1 MRSDVKNLL
10 NRLSQSQFRYKEF
23 ADRFSDLETWP
34 VFEAV
39 VRDAR
44 VFNIAGVTLMNA
56 TSTNYE
62 EVRPIASVLARKYG
76 VPETVPSN
84 EISADVRTLLARIS
98 SAAEKGEI

>member
-39 VRDAR
+39 IRDAR
-44 VFNIAGVTLMNA
+44 VFNYAGA
-56 TSTNYE
+56 TSVQPASAAYP
-62 EVRPIASVLARKYG
+62 EVRPIGSVLSRKYG
-76 VPETVPSN
+76 APDAASPGN
-84 EISADVRTLLARIS
+84 ASADVRTLLARIS